1 MGNLRIS
8 EWKKLPVNLA
18 ELCIDT
24 TLRCGQSFRW
34 KKAVDEDYWSCTL
47 HGRIISLKQDS
58 THLHYRTI
66 FPEIKVPSNHQ
77 PLVKKEKLEDKDDT
91 ESLLRHYLN
100 LSPNLTELYE
110 QWSLVDPNFKKRAPK
125 FTGVRILKQDA
136 WEALVGFICSSN
148 NNIIRISQMVN
159 NLCLH
164 YGPLIGHIDDQPF
177 HDFPQPEALTGS
189 GVESHLRVL
198 GFGYRAKYIA
208 QTASI
213 VASKPK
219 GWLENLRNPETF
231 DMPFEG
237 ELPAGG
243 RPGYRKAHEELLELQ
258 GVGPKVA
265 DCVCLMG
272 LGWGEAVPV
281 DTHVWQI
288 AQRDYKFGK
297 GKHKSLTKATY
308 DAIGDHF
315 RALWGKE
322 AGWAHSV
329 LFAADLKAF
338 SDKLVSKVEVKVDE
352 LEIKQE
358 NGDVLEK
365 KVAVKREYPPE
376 EMDLKEEEGKVVI
389 KREGITEELEIKDE
403 VKVFEPSARSVRAKR
418 RKL

>member
-8 EWKKLPVNLA
+8 EWRKLPVTLA

-34 KKAVDEDYWSCTL
+34 KKAVDEDYWSCSL
-47 HGRIISLKQDS
+47 HGRILSLKQDS

-66 FPEIKVPSNHQ
+66 FPEIKVPLSPQ
-77 PLVKKEKLEDKDDT
+77 LLAKKEELGEDEET

-164 YGPLIGHIDDQPF
+164 YGPLIGHIGDQPF
-177 HDFPQPEALTGS
+177 HDFPKPEALNS
-189 GVESHLRVL
+189 PGVESHLRVL

-213 VASKPK
+213 VASKPQD
-219 GWLENLRNPETF
+219 WLENLRNVETF
-231 DMPFEG
+231 KEPFEG
-237 ELPAGG
+237 EIPAGG

-297 GKHKSLTKATY
+297 GKTKSLTKATY

-315 RALWGKE
+315 RDLWGKE

-329 LFAADLKAF
+329 LFAADLKTF
-338 SDKLVSKVEVKVDE
+338 SDKIATKVEV
-352 LEIKQE
+352 KQE
-358 NGDVLEK
+358 NGDRLEK
-365 KVAVKREYPPE
+365 KVAVKREYPSE
-376 EMDLKEEEGKVVI
+376 EMEVKEEEKVMI
-389 KREGITEELEIKDE
+389 KREGGEEEIKLVEEE
-403 VKVFEPSARSVRAKR
+403 VKVSKPSARSERAKR
-418 RKL
+418 RKI